1 MPTIELSHE
10 SIRYIQKLNGA
21 SHEPFDWSEWLPIM
35 GCPVDVNNEDTIE
48 IEVFPDRPD
57 LLSHETMAKASR
69 SFLGIGKTE
78 VDLDIH
84 EGDIDVIVDSS
95 LAEVRPVIRGAIV
108 RGVDIG
114 SDQNQTDGFIQSL
127 MDHQEKLHM
136 TLGRRRRFASIGVH
150 DLSSINP
157 PFRVLTVPSEYS
169 FLPLAG
175 DEEMTIA
182 EILEEHPKGA
192 EYAHLMEGLDRFPV
206 ILDADDRVL
215 SFPPIINGSHTTV
228 NSETRDF
235 FIDVTGWDER
245 ACDACLLLI
254 CLSLSERCGKVESVK
269 IIGDASEVSSPRG
282 DHRVHRVPDRLIKKI
297 LGLSME
303 SGDLAESLE
312 KMGGRLDETRTVTDG
327 PNEYQRWS
335 DCAVGEKEHI
345 VSMPRWRSDIMH
357 PIDIIE
363 DIAIGYGFENLPM
376 QMSSLHLDAVPLKS
390 SQLRRRFGESMRAC
404 GLQEVQSLTLSNERD
419 QFSKMRWG
427 EIGGTATI
435 ANPITSEHTILRQSV
450 LPSLLGLLAAN
461 RHHELPQRVYELG
474 TVVRDVM
481 NMDRGSWACAE
492 VGSGFSSAKGIAQAV
507 LRDMGAELSE
517 VEFQALETGF
527 GPWIP
532 GRGAS
537 VSIRGEVIG
546 EFGEIAPEI
555 GLSFGL
561 KCPIHAGE
569 FDLEMLGRLIP
580 DPVI

>member
-157 PFRVLTVPSEYS
+157 PFRVLTVPLEYS

-297 LGLSME
+297 LGLSMG

-517 VEFQALETGF
+517 VEFQALEPGF

-546 EFGEIAPEI
+546 EFGEIAPEV

>member
-1 MPTIELSHE
+1 
-10 SIRYIQKLNGA
+10 
-21 SHEPFDWSEWLPIM
+21 M
-35 GCPVDVNNEDTIE
+35 GCPVDNNNEDSIE

-69 SFLGIGKTE
+69 SFFRKGETK
-78 VDLDIH
+78 VDLDVN
-84 EGDIDVIVDSS
+84 EGEIEVIVDAS
-95 LAEVRPVIRGAIV
+95 LAEVRPIIRGAIV

-114 SDQNQTDGFIQSL
+114 ADPKQTDDFIQSL

-136 TLGRRRRFASIGVH
+136 SLGRRRRFASIGVH
-150 DLSSINP
+150 DLSSISP
-157 PFRVLTVPSEYS
+157 PFRVVTVPSDYS
-169 FLPLAG
+169 FVPLAE
-175 DEEMTIA
+175 DEEMSIA
-182 EILEEHPKGA
+182 EILEDHPKGA
-192 EYAHLMEGLDRFPV
+192 EYAHLMEGLDRYPV
-206 ILDADDRVL
+206 ILDAEDRVL
-215 SFPPIINGSHTTV
+215 SFPPIINGSHTAV

-235 FIDVTGWDER
+235 FIHVTGWDER
-245 ACDACLLLI
+245 SCEACMLLI
-254 CLSLSERCGKVESVK
+254 CLSLSERCGQVESVK
-269 IIGDASEVSSPRG
+269 IIGDGSEISTPRG
-282 DHRVHRVPDRLIKKI
+282 DHRVHRVPDRLIEKI
-297 LGLSME
+297 LGLRME
-303 SGDLAESLE
+303 STELAESLV

-357 PIDIIE
+357 PVDIIE

-376 QMSSLHLDAVPLKS
+376 QMSSLHIDAVPLKS

-404 GLQEVQSLTLSNERD
+404 GLQEVQSLTLSNEQD

-427 EIGGTATI
+427 EIAGITAI

-450 LPSLLGLLAAN
+450 LPSLLGLLTAN
-461 RHHELPQRVYELG
+461 RHHELPQKVYELG
-474 TVVRDVM
+474 TVVRDVK

-507 LRDMGAELSE
+507 LRDLGADLSD
-517 VEFQALETGF
+517 VEFNGLEPGF

-537 VSIRGEVIG
+537 ISIRGEFVG
-546 EFGEIAPEI
+546 EFGEIAPEV

-569 FDLEMLGRLIP
+569 FDLEMLGKLIP

>member
-517 VEFQALETGF
+517 VEFQALEPGF

-546 EFGEIAPEI
+546 EFGEIAPEV

>member
-297 LGLSME
+297 LGLSMG

-546 EFGEIAPEI
+546 EFGEIAPEV

>member
-136 TLGRRRRFASIGVH
+136 TLGRRRHFASIGVH

-481 NMDRGSWACAE
+481 NMVRGSWACAE

-517 VEFQALETGF
+517 VEFQALEPGF

-546 EFGEIAPEI
+546 EFGEIAPEV

>member
-1 MPTIELSHE
+1 
-10 SIRYIQKLNGA
+10 
-21 SHEPFDWSEWLPIM
+21 M

-517 VEFQALETGF
+517 VEFQALEPGF

-546 EFGEIAPEI
+546 EFGEIAPEV

>member
-1 MPTIELSHE
+1 
-10 SIRYIQKLNGA
+10 
-21 SHEPFDWSEWLPIM
+21 M

-546 EFGEIAPEI
+546 EFGEIAPEV